1 MRIEELFGSKQLN
14 EGPFGPYG
22 VTQRMK
28 DATVAK
34 AKGVFGGG
42 QREQGNMAVGEK
54 ANQLYKDFKRYIGQ
68 VIGPGHKYVEAQH
81 LINWMKTK
89 KLDSSVVDRG
99 PEDFITPGDAQKL
112 IMASARKTAGGT
124 QQEQPQAAPA
134 QQAQGDQAPAQARA
148 EPKAKESGDLKSQ
161 IASIIKGLSPEEKQA
176 LKSLL

>member
-14 EGPFGPYG
+14 EGPFGPYS

-68 VIGPGHKYVEAQH
+68 VIGPGHKYVEAKH

-148 EPKAKESGDLKSQ
+148 EPKAKGSGDLKSQ

>member
-22 VTQRMK
+22 VTQRIK

-89 KLDSSVVDRG
+89 KMDSSVVDRG

-124 QQEQPQAAPA
+124 QQ
-134 QQAQGDQAPAQARA
+134 AQGDQAPAQARA
-148 EPKAKESGDLKSQ
+148 EPKAKGSGDLKSQ

>member
-68 VIGPGHKYVEAQH
+68 VIGPGHKYVETQH
-81 LINWMKTK
+81 LTNWMKTK

-99 PEDFITPGDAQKL
+99 PEDFITPGDAQKY
-112 IMASARKTAGGT
+112 IFASARKTAGGAT
-124 QQEQPQAAPA
+124 QEQP
-134 QQAQGDQAPAQARA
+134 QARA
-148 EPKAKESGDLKSQ
+148 EPKAKGSGDLG
-161 IASIIKGLSPEEKQA
+161 ASADRGRN
-176 LKSLL
+176 

>member
-112 IMASARKTAGGT
+112 IMASARKTASGT

-148 EPKAKESGDLKSQ
+148 EPKAKGSGDLKSQ

>member
-148 EPKAKESGDLKSQ
+148 EPKAKGSGDLKSQ

>member
-1 MRIEELFGSKQLN
+1 MRIEELFVSKQLN

-68 VIGPGHKYVEAQH
+68 VIGPGHKYVETQH
-81 LINWMKTK
+81 LTNWMKTK

-99 PEDFITPGDAQKL
+99 PEDFITPGDAQKY
-112 IMASARKTAGGT
+112 IFASARKTAGGAT
-124 QQEQPQAAPA
+124 QEQTQAAPA
-134 QQAQGDQAPAQARA
+134 QAQGDQAPAQARA
-148 EPKAKESGDLKSQ
+148 EPKAKGSGDLKSQ

>member
-22 VTQRMK
+22 VTQKMK

-68 VIGPGHKYVEAQH
+68 VVGPGHKYVETQH
-81 LINWMKTK
+81 LTNWMKTK
-89 KLDSSVVDRG
+89 KLNSSVVDRG
-99 PEDFITPGDAQKL
+99 PEDFITPSDAQKY
-112 IMASARKTAGGT
+112 IMASARKTASGVP
-124 QQEQPQAAPA
+124 QEQPQAA
-134 QQAQGDQAPAQARA
+134 QSAQGDQAPEQARA
-148 EPKAKESGDLKSQ
+148 EPKAQGSGDRIAQIKSL
-161 IASIIKGLSPEEKQA
+161 IKSLSPEEKQK
-176 LKSLL
+176 LKTLF

>member
-14 EGPFGPYG
+14 EGPFGPYS

-68 VIGPGHKYVEAQH
+68 VIGPGHKYVETQH
-81 LINWMKTK
+81 LTNWMKTK
-89 KLDSSVVDRG
+89 KLDSSVVDRD
-99 PEDFITPGDAQKL
+99 PEDFITPGDAQKY
-112 IMASARKTAGGT
+112 IFASARKTAGGT
-124 QQEQPQAAPA
+124 

-148 EPKAKESGDLKSQ
+148 EPKAKGSGDLKSQ

>member
-22 VTQRMK
+22 VTQRIK

-68 VIGPGHKYVEAQH
+68 VIGPGHKYVETQH
-81 LINWMKTK
+81 LTNWMKTK

-99 PEDFITPGDAQKL
+99 PEDFVTPADAQKY

-124 QQEQPQAAPA
+124 QQEQPQPSPA
-134 QQAQGDQAPAQARA
+134 QQSQGDQAPAQ
-148 EPKAKESGDLKSQ
+148 GGQDLKTKFAAFIS
-161 IASIIKGLSPEEKQA
+161 GLTPEEKQQ
-176 LKSLL
+176 LKKLF